1 MEKKKNAVMF
11 FSSISKMNYDEIDEH
26 DNTLTLIHSLA
37 DDVYRKII
45 SFI

>member
-1 MEKKKNAVMF
+1 MF
-11 FSSISKMNYDEIDEH
+11 FSPISKMNYDEIDEH
-26 DNTLTLIHSLA
+26 GNTLTLIHLIA

>member
-1 MEKKKNAVMF
+1 
-11 FSSISKMNYDEIDEH
+11 MNYDEIDEH
-26 DNTLTLIHSLA
+26 GNTLTLIHLIA